1 VIAWLVRR
9 IAAAIAIVLAV
20 VTLTFFLIHLAGGS
34 PCGPPEGQAVP
45 PEVCDALR
53 RQFGLDQ
60 PLIVQYWKYLRN
72 LLQGELGMSFAQLR
86 PVSAAFRDAM
96 PKTLILT
103 GAALFVDFAVGLAL
117 GVYQAARAR
126 RFADIALGNT
136 GLFLNSMP
144 TFWLGLVLM
153 FVFGLW
159 LHWLPIAGPIDPAR
173 CPRVDTPYCVVD
185 LLRHLVLPALTLGL
199 VGAAGTARY
208 QRAATLEVI
217 GQDYVRTARAKG
229 LPERRVWLHHILRNA
244 LLPFITLVGLA
255 FPFLLT
261 GAVLVE
267 WVFAWP
273 GMGWL
278 SVNAVRSRDYPVVT
292 AAALVASAMVAL
304 GNLLADILYVVAD
317 PRIGVRGEARGGG

>member
-1 VIAWLVRR
+1 VVAWLVRR
-9 IAAAIAIVLAV
+9 VAASIAIVLAV
-20 VTLTFFLIHLAGGS
+20 VTLTFFLIHLAHGT
-34 PCGPPEGQAVP
+34 PCVPPEGQPVP
-45 PEVCDALR
+45 PDVCRELQ
-53 RQFGLDQ
+53 RQFGLDR
-60 PLIVQYWKYLRN
+60 PLLEQYGRYLWA
-72 LLQGELGMSFAQLR
+72 LLHGELGESFAQHR

-96 PKTLILT
+96 PNTLILA
-103 GAALFVDFAVGLAL
+103 GAALLVDFAVGLAL

-126 RFADIALGNT
+126 QFADIALGNAA
-136 GLFLNSMP
+136 LFLNSMP

-153 FVFGLW
+153 LVFGLW
-159 LHWLPIAGPIDPAR
+159 LHWLPVGGMVDPAR
-173 CPRVDTPYCVVD
+173 CPRVDTLYCLGD
-185 LLRHLVLPALTLGL
+185 LLRHLLLPALTLGL
-199 VGAAGTARY
+199 VAAAGTARY

-229 LPERRVWLHHILRNA
+229 LRERRVWLHHILRNA

-278 SVNAVRSRDYPVVT
+278 SVNGVLSRDYPMVT
-292 AAALVASAMVAL
+292 AAALVASAMVAI
-304 GNLLADILYVVAD
+304 GNLLADLLYVVAD
-317 PRIGVRGEARGGG
+317 PRIGGRGEARSVG